1 MRNILKLIVAISSTA
16 IVVSSC
22 NAQNK
27 EKERDLKT
35 VNSEKTVGTNPK
47 IKIKVNKQLD
57 SKGNIVKFDSTY
69 SYYYTSKGVDSSKV
83 KLDTVIKEFKSFYSH
98 NIMTGFN
105 KRMNDIFLA
114 DSLFKY
120 DFLNQDYFIKRFELN
135 AIKMKELFHE
145 MDSLKTNYLKLIQAE
160 KPENKKKTK
169 N

>member
-1 MRNILKLIVAISSTA
+1 
-16 IVVSSC
+16 
-22 NAQNK
+22 
-27 EKERDLKT
+27 
-35 VNSEKTVGTNPK
+35 
-47 IKIKVNKQLD
+47 
-57 SKGNIVKFDSTY
+57 
-69 SYYYTSKGVDSSKV
+69 
-83 KLDTVIKEFKSFYSH
+83 
-98 NIMTGFN
+98 MTGFN

-160 KPENKKKTK
+160 KPTNKKKTK